1 MRYYVVDAFTDELF
15 KGNPAGVCVL
25 DEPMDASV
33 MQNIAMENNLS
44 ETAFVVKSSSGYDL
58 RWFTPAKEIELC
70 GHATLATACVLST
83 VCDSNAN
90 PLEFNTLSG
99 ILKVRHVGELY
110 ELDFPVRSAT
120 ETPISENMK
129 AAVGVPIKGAW
140 GGYNLMLELGDEK
153 TIRDLNPDI
162 DAIRRLEDWHG
173 LIVTAAG
180 ESCDFVSRYFAPNFG
195 VNEDPVTGSSHTTLI
210 PFWSERLGKDKMT
223 ARQLSKR
230 GGVLYCQ
237 NAGQRVLI
245 AGRAVLYMK
254 GEILLKT

>member
-1 MRYYVVDAFTDELF
+1 MHYYVVDAFTDELF

-25 DEPMDASV
+25 DDPIDASV

-58 RWFTPAKEIELC
+58 RWFTPAKEVELC

-83 VCDSNAN
+83 VYDSNAKIF
-90 PLEFNTLSG
+90 EFYTLSG
-99 ILKVRHVGELY
+99 ILKVRHIGELY
-110 ELDFPVRSAT
+110 ELDFPVRPAT
-120 ETPISENMK
+120 EISINEDMK
-129 AAVGVPIKGAW
+129 TAVSVPIRGAW
-140 GGYNLMLELGDEK
+140 GGYNLMLELDDER
-153 TIRDLNPDI
+153 TLRDLNPDI
-162 DAIRRLEDWHG
+162 DAIKRLKDWNG
-173 LIVTAAG
+173 LIITAAG

-210 PFWSERLGKDKMT
+210 PFWSERLGKDKMM
-223 ARQLSKR
+223 AKQLSKR

-245 AGRAVLYMK
+245 AGKAVLYMK
-254 GEILLKT
+254 GEIFL